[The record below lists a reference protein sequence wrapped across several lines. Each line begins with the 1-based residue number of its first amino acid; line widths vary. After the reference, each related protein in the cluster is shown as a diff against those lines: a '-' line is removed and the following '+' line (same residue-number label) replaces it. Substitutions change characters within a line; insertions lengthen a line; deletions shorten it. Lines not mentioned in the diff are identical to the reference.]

1 MRRSREVK
9 SHLYDRYDLVVIGQG
24 SAAFAAAI
32 KANELGIKVAMIGR
46 NETKGAVV
54 GGTCVNVGCVPS
66 KNLITVGTRLYES
79 NGNAPHFQSI
89 HYGKSK
95 LNFRRAIREKDLLV
109 RRFRNEK
116 YRNVLDSLENVDYI
130 PELASFISSKE
141 VKAGT
146 KIIRA
151 EKFLIAVG
159 VRSKPLDVKGI
170 EEVSYLTNEEALNLK
185 ELPKSMI
192 IIGGRA
198 LGLEFAQMYSHFGTK
213 VTILQRSDR
222 LLPEDEPEIS
232 EALKFYLEQEGIAI
246 YTGVGIMRLS
256 NAGKMKKVEVSISG
270 KNRTFRAEQLL
281 LATGRKPNID
291 LLHPEKAGVELDD
304 KGFVKVNQEM
314 QTSAPN
320 VWAAGD
326 VIGEPMLEAIAA
338 KQGAIA
344 VNNAFSKNKK
354 KINFNEVPSA
364 VFTYPEFARVGL
376 TDAEAN
382 GKGIKCNCGI
392 LALGQVP
399 KSQIIGDTRGL
410 IKLVLD
416 WETKKIIGVHILS
429 PHAAD
434 LIHEGVLAVKFG
446 LTIDDIID
454 TVHVFPTLSEGI
466 KLAAQSFYKDV
477 SKMSCCTE

>member
-1 MRRSREVK
+1 M
-9 SHLYDRYDLVVIGQG
+9 YDRYDLVVIGQG

-89 HYGKSK
+89 DYGKSK

-116 YRNVLDSLENVDYI
+116 YRNVLDGLENVDYI
-130 PELASFISSKE
+130 PELASFISSRE

-159 VRSKPLDVKGI
+159 ARAKPLDVKGI

-213 VTILQRSDR
+213 VTILQKSDR

-246 YTGVGIMRLS
+246 YTGVEIVRLS
-256 NAGKMKKVEVSISG
+256 NAGKMKKVEANISG

-326 VIGEPMLEAIAA
+326 VIGEPMLEAFAA
-338 KQGAIA
+338 KQGEARVLQTFLLVLTFYLVLRNSKFSGLSFVLSSFDPRMSIISLPLIIFFCLRQKNLRMFVVSSLVCFAFLYIPTMLYANSGSQFLGTIFINDFNFYSYELIPIMTIISLAIA
-344 VNNAFSKNKK
+344 TCLV
-354 KINFNEVPSA
+354 
-364 VFTYPEFARVGL
+364 EFRKMKARSTKERTGPIREMIGSVG
-376 TDAEAN
+376 DQN
-382 GKGIKCNCGI
+382 
-392 LALGQVP
+392 
-399 KSQIIGDTRGL
+399 
-410 IKLVLD
+410 
-416 WETKKIIGVHILS
+416 H
-429 PHAAD
+429 
-434 LIHEGVLAVKFG
+434 
-446 LTIDDIID
+446 
-454 TVHVFPTLSEGI
+454 
-466 KLAAQSFYKDV
+466 
-477 SKMSCCTE
+477 